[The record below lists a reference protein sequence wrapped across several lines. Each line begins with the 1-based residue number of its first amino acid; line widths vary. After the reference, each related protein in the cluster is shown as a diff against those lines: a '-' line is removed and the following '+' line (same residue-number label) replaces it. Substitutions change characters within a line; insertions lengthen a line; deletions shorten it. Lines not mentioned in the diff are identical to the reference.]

1 MDCLSFYWVVFYR
14 FYIWCFFLAKKAN
27 NNKMIPGPD
36 FVWWSAAD
44 WFWDFQDWF
53 SHLETY
59 GRTVWG
65 RCQSSPLI
73 FLWIHLLVKKSLNVK
88 KMIHFWTRE
97 IHQTYDKI
105 EKKFKTILIN
115 FRYWLIDSFF
125 CVDLVFERKG
135 KFCEPP
141 YLSDNYS
148 VEKYAE
154 KTEHIIFWVL
164 SLMSK
169 LFLNFKLW
177 LMWKYKIP
185 KFYTIRLQK
194 YRDLKVR

>member
-1 MDCLSFYWVVFYR
+1 MFIISLSSILQVL
-14 FYIWCFFLAKKAN
+14 WCFFSCYNKKVN

-44 WFWDFQDWF
+44 RFRDFQDWF

-73 FLWIHLLVKKSLNVK
+73 FLWSHLLVKKSLNVK
-88 KMIHFWTRE
+88 KGYIFGPVKFIKR
-97 IHQTYDKI
+97 IIKY
-105 EKKFKTILIN
+105 KKFRTFLIN

-125 CVDLVFERKG
+125 CVDLVFVRKG

-141 YLSDNYS
+141 Y
-148 VEKYAE
+148 
-154 KTEHIIFWVL
+154 TF
-164 SLMSK
+164 
-169 LFLNFKLW
+169 
-177 LMWKYKIP
+177 
-185 KFYTIRLQK
+185 R
-194 YRDLKVR
+194 